1 MIRLGLVS
9 RYDDTAGM
17 GEVIDHDGC
26 AWWFHCTAV
35 ADGSRSIAGGTE
47 VAFRLVP
54 GWRGRL
60 EAVDLVP
67 RR

>member
-1 MIRLGLVS
+1 MIHLGLVS

-17 GEVIDHDGC
+17 GEVTDTTGHT
-26 AWWFHCTAV
+26 WWFHCTAV
-35 ADGSRSIAGGTE
+35 ADGSRSIASGTE

-54 GWRGRL
+54 GRRGRM
-60 EAVDLVP
+60 EAVELVP